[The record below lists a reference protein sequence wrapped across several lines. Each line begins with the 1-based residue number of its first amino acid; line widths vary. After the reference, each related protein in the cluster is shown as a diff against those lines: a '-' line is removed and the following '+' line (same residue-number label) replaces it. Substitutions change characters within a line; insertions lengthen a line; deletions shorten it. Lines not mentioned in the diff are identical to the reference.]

1 MLARPDLHE
10 YEADRGPQKAARTA
24 RLCVVTREIRP
35 IEEMIRFVLGP
46 DGTVVPDLKRKLPG
60 RGVWVTARRTI
71 LADAVARG
79 AFRRGFKSDVTVSK
93 DLPLTVERLLE
104 QSVLDALAIARKA
117 GEVIAGFTKVE
128 MAVATQR
135 IIALLRAREA
145 SEDGQRKIAAAVR
158 QRFSEDA
165 EKIVTISTFTSAQ
178 LDLALSRANVVHA
191 ALLAGRA
198 GDTVLVR
205 WSLLDR
211 FRTTDPGEGA
221 SSKRRD
227 GNTGNSG
234 LE

>member
-1 MLARPDLHE
+1 MLARPDLCE
-10 YEADRGPQKAARTA
+10 YEADRGPPKAARTA
-24 RLCVVTREIRP
+24 RLCVVTREVKP

-79 AFRRGFKSDVTVSK
+79 AFRRGFKSDMEVSK
-93 DLPLTVERLLE
+93 DLPLAVERLLE
-104 QSVLDALAIARKA
+104 RSVLDALAIARKA
-117 GEVIAGFTKVE
+117 GEVVAGFTKVE
-128 MAVATQR
+128 IAIASQP
-135 IIALLRAREA
+135 IIALLRATDA
-145 SEDGQRKIAAAVR
+145 SEDGQRKIAAALR
-158 QRFSEDA
+158 QRFSEGA
-165 EKIVTISTFTSAQ
+165 EKILTISAFTSAQ
-178 LDLALSRANVVHA
+178 LDLALSRPNVVHA

-198 GDTVLVR
+198 GDTVLAR

-221 SSKRRD
+221 SSKRRN
-227 GNTGNSG
+227 GNAENSG